1 MAEIRL
7 VEFPREAK
15 IGNPMMTRSLLFLF
29 LLIFGVASDLCGE
42 DFPEVYN
49 SEPDKTARPP
59 SPEEALAMLKLPEG
73 FSANLF
79 AAEPEVRNPIAM
91 AWDRKGR
98 MWVAENYT
106 YAERAM
112 RFDLSLKDRVL
123 ILEDTDGDGAADSR
137 KVFTDDVQMLT
148 SVEVGRGGVWL
159 MCPPQLLFLA
169 DRDQDGKPDGAPEVV
184 LDGFTVAQSN
194 YHNFANGLRWGPDG
208 WLYGRCGHSC
218 PGNVGAPGTPESER
232 IPMEGGIWRYHPE
245 RKVFEMLTH
254 GTTNPWGHDW
264 DRNGE
269 LFFINTV
276 NGHLWHGIHG
286 AHFTE
291 SFGAD
296 PNPFVYER
304 IDTHADHY
312 HYDRTGK
319 WSDSRN
325 GAANEFGGGHAHIGM
340 MIYQGSEWPE
350 QFHDRLFTINMHGR
364 RTNVERLD
372 REGSGFVGRHEPD
385 IFLMGDEWYRGLDIQ
400 PGPDGAVYIIDW
412 SDTGECHDHT
422 GVHRTSGRIYRISY
436 GESQTPN
443 FNFLEKMTPAT
454 LMEMRG
460 DRPWFDR
467 QIWAAGGALE
477 GLEKSRPTLLSM
489 AHSVE
494 EPVAVRL
501 RALWASTS
509 NGGSLPQWSS
519 LMADREESIRA
530 WTIRILTDEQ
540 PIDTILGP
548 RAERMPEPL
557 PGGIFNAFLARAQ
570 QDDSGLVRL
579 ALATALQRLPLSQRA
594 ELGKALAARREDAD
608 DHNLPPMVW
617 YGISPLAK
625 SDPGA
630 LVAIAKETRWPK
642 LLRWIS
648 RSLSAQIEEAPQP
661 LDALLSLA
669 ADAPAPVQLA
679 ILAGVGDGL
688 QGWRK
693 APKPDSWDDL
703 VAKSERVDSESLAEP
718 VQQLS
723 VLFGSGRALDD
734 IKKVALDR
742 EADYAM
748 RKAALETLIDAR
760 PDDLREICESL
771 LDDRLINATA
781 VKGLTLFDDPD
792 LGKQLAKQ
800 YRRFYPA
807 EKPAVMDSLVS
818 RPEWAEAMLEEMKEG
833 RIPKSD
839 LSAFQ
844 ARQIRSFEND
854 DLSLLLASV
863 WGEVRDSGEE
873 KRKLIEEWTEKL
885 SPEVLSHA
893 DLSKGRQL
901 YAGICGAC
909 HLMYGEGG
917 KIGPDL
923 TGSGRSDLGYLLENI
938 LDPGAV
944 VSADYQMSIFTLR
957 DGRLLTGVVAEE
969 NGKTVTLRQL
979 ADEMTIAKNEIEKRE
994 VSPVSMMPEGLL
1006 QVLDED
1012 SVRDLIAYLQHP
1024 VQVLLPPESE

>member
-1 MAEIRL
+1 MKF
-7 VEFPREAK
+7 V
-15 IGNPMMTRSLLFLF
+15 NPMMMRSLLFLF
-29 LLIFGVASDLCGE
+29 LLNFGLVGLLCGE

-49 SEPDKTARPP
+49 SEPDKAARPP

-98 MWVAENYT
+98 MWIAENYT

-123 ILEDTDGDGAADSR
+123 ILEDTDGDGTADSR
-137 KVFTDDVQMLT
+137 KVFTDEVQMLT

-159 MCPPQLLFLA
+159 MCPPQLLFLP
-169 DRDQDGKPDGAPEVV
+169 DRDEDDKPDGAPEVV

-218 PGNVGAPGTPESER
+218 PGKVGVPGTPESER
-232 IPMEGGIWRYHPE
+232 IPMKGGIWRYHPE

-319 WSDSRN
+319 WSDSRD

-340 MIYQGSEWPE
+340 MIYQGSAWPE

-372 REGSGFVGRHEPD
+372 RDGSGFVGRHEPD
-385 IFLMGDEWYRGLDIQ
+385 VFLMGDEWFRGLDIQ
-400 PGPDGAVYIIDW
+400 PGPDGAVYMIDW

-436 GESQTPN
+436 GEKQVPDLSL
-443 FNFLEKMTPAT
+443 LETMTPAT

-467 QIWAAGGALE
+467 QIWAAGGTLG
-477 GLEKSRPTLLSM
+477 GLEECRPTLLSM

-509 NGGSLPQWSS
+509 NGGSLPQWSG
-519 LMADREESIRA
+519 LIADREESIRV
-530 WTIRILTDEQ
+530 WTIRILTDKQ
-540 PIDTILGP
+540 PIDTIIGP
-548 RAERMPEPL
+548 YAERIPEPL
-557 PGGIFNAFLARAQ
+557 PRGIFNAFLARAQ

-579 ALATALQRLPLSQRA
+579 ALASALQRLPLPQRA
-594 ELGKALAARREDAD
+594 ELGKALAARGEDAD
-608 DHNLPPMVW
+608 DQNLPSMVW
-617 YGISPLAK
+617 YGISPLAE

-630 LVAIAKETRWPK
+630 LVSIAKETRWPN
-642 LLRWIS
+642 LIRWIS
-648 RSLSAQIEEAPQP
+648 RSLSARIEEAPQS
-661 LDALLSLA
+661 LDALISLA
-669 ADAPAPVQLA
+669 ADAPTPVQLA
-679 ILAGVGDGL
+679 ILTGVGDGL
-688 QGWRK
+688 EGWRK
-693 APKPDSWDDL
+693 APKPKSWDDF
-703 VAKSERVDSESLAEP
+703 VAKSERIDSESLAEM
-718 VQQLS
+718 VQPLS

-742 EADYAM
+742 GADSAM
-748 RKAALETLIDAR
+748 RKAALKTLIDAR

-781 VKGLTLFDDPD
+781 VKGLTLFDDPN

-800 YRRFYPA
+800 YRRFSPA

-818 RPEWAEAMLEEMKEG
+818 RPEWAEAMLEEMKDG

-844 ARQIRSFEND
+844 ARQVRSFENE
-854 DLSLLLASV
+854 DLSALLGSV
-863 WGEVRDSGEE
+863 WGEVRDSAED
-873 KRKLIEEWTEKL
+873 KRKLIEKWTAKL
-885 SPEVLSHA
+885 TPEVLSEA
-893 DLSKGRQL
+893 NLSKGRQL

-957 DGRLLTGVVAEE
+957 DGRLLTGVVAGESE
-969 NGKTVTLRQL
+969 KTITLRQL
-979 ADEMTIAKNEIEKRE
+979 TEEMTIAKSDIEKRE

-1006 QVLDED
+1006 QALDED

-1024 VQVLLPPESE
+1024 VQVPLP